1 VTKHPE
7 THKAMIM
14 DACVLIDFLKA
25 DRSILQLVVKHV
37 GPLHVASPV
46 LDEVNEIEDE
56 HEIVDLGLV
65 IFEPEIEDAYT
76 AAGQTGPTSFQDRLC
91 LLAAKRYGFS
101 CVTNDKNLRTLCK
114 KEKVPLLWG
123 LQLLAELHRSGG
135 LPADDAINIAGKI
148 HQANPKHIT
157 PKILTR
163 FTHLIKKK
171 ID

>member
-1 VTKHPE
+1 
-7 THKAMIM
+7 MIM

-46 LDEVNEIEDE
+46 LDEVNEIENE
-56 HEIVDLGLV
+56 NEIVELGLV
-65 IFEPEIEDAYT
+65 IVEPEIEDAYT
-76 AAGQTGPTSFQDRLC
+76 AASQTGPISFQDRIC

-101 CVTNDKNLRTLCK
+101 CVTNDKNLRKLCE

-123 LQLLAELHRSGG
+123 LQLLAELHHFGG
-135 LPADDAINIAGKI
+135 LPAEDARDIAGRIQKT
-148 HQANPKHIT
+148 NPKHIT

-163 FTHLIKKK
+163 FTNLIQKSKG
-171 ID
+171 